1 MKNKAYEKELIK
13 IIKEYLYKYKNE
25 GLDSYINNLKGIL
38 YYIGKIILAISY
50 YKSEKI
56 TEKDLNNIL
65 NNNSIEKLPEKFK
78 EFEISFDKKVMLT
91 SNEKAEIVSLL
102 NKLGNEELC
111 EFSLGKLYEG
121 LITSKERKQL
131 GQVYTPKSIIKYM
144 IEEGIKEEYIIE
156 NPYFKVIDPACGGG
170 YFLIEAYEKIKFIIN
185 NNYEKIICKNP
196 GVKMQLDNSVHEFI
210 LKNNIWGTDIDEFAV
225 YMTTISLLLKGT
237 TDDNFNLNIYK
248 KDILLDEEQNLLNI
262 LSDKNPLNDI
272 KFDLVIGNPPYIG
285 HKKISKIY
293 RQRLIHYYYDVFSDK
308 ADISFCFIKK
318 GYNLLKE
325 NGRLILITSR
335 YFIESPSGK
344 FLRKFIKDSFTIESL
359 IDFNGYKVFKGIGIS
374 PLIIKCIK
382 GKKNNT
388 EFNVYK
394 LKKKLN
400 PNDDFNIA
408 NESIYEN
415 FKVKLIELDDKGW
428 IIINPLEKLIFK
440 KIDFQGDYKLEDIC
454 ESYQGIITGC
464 DDAFIVDAEKIN
476 KCKLERGILK
486 PWIKNSYI
494 QKYTKTA
501 VNKYILYTD
510 LIKNIDDYPNT
521 LEHILPYKKRLEKR
535 RECIKG
541 IRKWYELQWGRNLE
555 VFKSPKIIFPFKSES
570 SRFMIDY
577 DNLFCS
583 ADVYIIKIKDIFLN
597 EVTIEYLTAFLNS
610 SIFEFYFKT
619 VAKKVG
625 DNIYDFYPNKL
636 MRLRIKIGENIN
648 FISGRVKKII
658 SYYNDIDKLLKS
670 KSSAEEIDKLQTK
683 IFKEIEKIDEY
694 FFTLYKLKP
703 DEIKIIKNKIYCNI

>member
-1 MKNKAYEKELIK
+1 
-13 IIKEYLYKYKNE
+13 
-25 GLDSYINNLKGIL
+25 
-38 YYIGKIILAISY
+38 
-50 YKSEKI
+50 
-56 TEKDLNNIL
+56 
-65 NNNSIEKLPEKFK
+65 
-78 EFEISFDKKVMLT
+78 
-91 SNEKAEIVSLL
+91 
-102 NKLGNEELC
+102 
-111 EFSLGKLYEG
+111 
-121 LITSKERKQL
+121 
-131 GQVYTPKSIIKYM
+131 M

>member
-13 IIKEYLYKYKNE
+13 ITKEYLYKYKNE

-38 YYIGKIILAISY
+38 YYIGKIILSIAY

-56 TEKDLNNIL
+56 TKKDLNNIL

-78 EFEISFDKKVMLT
+78 EFEITFGEKVMLT
-91 SNEKAEIVSLL
+91 SKEKAEIVSLL
-102 NKLGNEELC
+102 NKLENEELC
-111 EFSLGKLYEG
+111 EFSLGKLYEE

-170 YFLIEAYEKIKFIIN
+170 YFLIEAYEKIKFIIK
-185 NNYEKIICKNP
+185 NNYKEIIRKNP
-196 GVKMQLDNSVHEFI
+196 GVKMHLDKSVHEFI

-225 YMTTISLLLKGT
+225 YMTTISLLLKDT
-237 TDDNFNLNIYK
+237 TGNSFSLNIYK
-248 KDILLDEEQNLLNI
+248 RDILLDEEENLFKL
-262 LSDKNPLNDI
+262 LSDKNSLNGI

-318 GYNLLKE
+318 GYDLLKE

-382 GKKNNT
+382 RKMNNT
-388 EFNVYK
+388 EFDVYK
-394 LKKKLN
+394 LKKKIN
-400 PNDDFNIA
+400 PNDDFNVA

-415 FKVKLIELDDKGW
+415 FKVKLIDLDDKGW
-428 IIINPLEKLIFK
+428 IFINPLEKLVFQ
-440 KIDFQGDYKLEDIC
+440 KIDSQGDYKLEDIC

-464 DDAFIVDAEKIN
+464 DDAFIIDAEEVN
-476 KCKLERGILK
+476 KGNLEHDILK

-494 QKYTKTA
+494 QKYTRTA

-510 LIKNIDDYPNT
+510 SIKNIDDYPNT
-521 LEHILPYKKRLEKR
+521 LKHILPYKERLEKR

-597 EVTIEYLTAFLNS
+597 EVTMEYLTAFLNS

-636 MRLRIKIGENIN
+636 MKLKIKIEDNVS
-648 FISGRVKKII
+648 FISEKVKKII
-658 SYYNDIDKLLKS
+658 SYYNDINQLIKNKS
-670 KSSAEEIDKLQTK
+670 NAERVEELQTK
-683 IFKEIEKIDEY
+683 IFKEKEIIDEY

-703 DEIKIIKNKIYCNI
+703 DEIEIIKNKI